1 MDEYWWTFWSNHDL
15 HGLNGCFITW
25 QFCSS
30 TFLIFLCSSFILF
43 FYSMTLLRCH
53 ALWLRSV
60 VSAQSSVN
68 ALTRLQASLSSAMLL
83 LSLQRFSAAED
94 RHGFQAL
101 SLVLLRSDRWLSLGM
116 QGGSAACQA
125 SPVSC
130 FLFCFFL
137 FAIIHENIPKF
148 KHVLVPSSHCK
159 TFGKAQIHAFAHF
172 CASQI
177 KALKCANPRI
187 SALWNAQFCAF
198 RKCESQKCA
207 NTKRRNAQNIAHLRI
222 SAHFCAF
229 YLRFFRF

>member
-1 MDEYWWTFWSNHDL
+1 MN
-15 HGLNGCFITW
+15 
-25 QFCSS
+25 
-30 TFLIFLCSSFILF
+30 FLIKPRLAWLEWMFYHMTVLFIDFSDFPLF
-43 FYSMTLLRCH
+43 FIYFVFLQHDAAAMPCTVTPLSR
-53 ALWLRSV
+53 LRSV

-187 SALWNAQFCAF
+187 SAL
-198 RKCESQKCA
+198 
-207 NTKRRNAQNIAHLRI
+207 
-222 SAHFCAF
+222 
-229 YLRFFRF
+229 